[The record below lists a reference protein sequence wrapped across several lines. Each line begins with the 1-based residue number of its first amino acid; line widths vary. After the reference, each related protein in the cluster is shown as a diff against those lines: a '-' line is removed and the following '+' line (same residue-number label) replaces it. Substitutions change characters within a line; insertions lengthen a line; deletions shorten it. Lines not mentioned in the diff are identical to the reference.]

1 MGNETIKG
9 VYYETKKIEA
19 GTMATRRTHDAAHD
33 LHYYAKNNMKG
44 EVDLF
49 YLKPDGSPTAIVVDT
64 IPMGDF
70 KARFKDCATHE
81 CDLKPKTEADK
92 KMEASLKKTAV
103 GKMHLDKKEFHA
115 AAFEF
120 GQAIKAD
127 GENLEAHLGKG
138 KAHIELGE
146 VDKARET
153 FAKMATIDSLYDKEN
168 KHLFNEYG
176 IELRKGKMYEMA
188 VENYMKALEI
198 DAEDEA
204 LHFNLARAY
213 HESGKFD
220 SATESL
226 KKALSLKPD
235 FNEAKLLLNAITKAG
250 TK

>member
-1 MGNETIKG
+1 MGSETIKG
-9 VYYETKKIEA
+9 VFYETKRIEA
-19 GTMATRRTHDAAHD
+19 GTMATKRTHDMAHD
-33 LHYYAKNNMKG
+33 LHYYAKNNPKG

-49 YLKPDGSPTAIVVDT
+49 YLKPDGAPTAIVVDT
-64 IPMGDF
+64 IPMEDF
-70 KARFKDCATHE
+70 KARFKDCASHE
-81 CDLKPKTEADK
+81 CDLKPKSEVDK
-92 KMEASLKKTAV
+92 KKEAALKKTAV
-103 GKMHLDKKEFHA
+103 GKLHLDKKEFHA

-153 FAKMATIDSLYDKEN
+153 FAKMSTIDSLYDKDN

-176 IELRKGKMYEMA
+176 IELRKGKMYDMA
-188 VENYMKALEI
+188 IENYRKAMEI
-198 DAEDEA
+198 DPDDEA

-213 HESGKFD
+213 HESGKVD
-220 SATESL
+220 NAAESL
-226 KKALSLKPD
+226 KKAIAIKPD

-250 TK
+250 MK

>member
-33 LHYYAKNNMKG
+33 LHYYAKTNAKG
-44 EVDLF
+44 EVTLF
-49 YLKPDGSPTAIVVDT
+49 YLKPDGSATAIVVDT
-64 IPMGDF
+64 IPMDDF

-81 CDLKPKTEADK
+81 CDLKPKTEVDK
-92 KMEASLKKTAV
+92 KKEAAVKKTAV

-120 GQAIKAD
+120 GQAIKVD

-176 IELRKGKMYEMA
+176 IELRKGKMYDMA
-188 VENYMKALEI
+188 VENYTKALEI

-204 LHFNLARAY
+204 LYFNLARAY
-213 HESGKFD
+213 HESGKVD
-220 SATESL
+220 NAAESL

-250 TK
+250 MK